1 MSDDPIPGPQPPQA
15 RLVDRLARF
24 APFDLLPP
32 DRHAELDHELTRLH
46 VAPGATIF
54 EEGEALRGLYVIL
67 SGEVEIRTAQGEA
80 ISHRGEGEAM
90 GERGLLRDGRAQ
102 LGAHAQTPVELLLIP
117 APLFRRLIEAEPGF
131 ARWFGR
137 AVPAEPGED
146 DGPYAAGLTALQV
159 SSLMSRAPVTAP
171 PGTPVAEIARTMR
184 AAGVSS
190 VLVTEGERLAG
201 IVTVHDLAGKV
212 LAEGLTGALPV
223 EQAMTP
229 APITIDP
236 EATGLDAMIAMAGRG
251 INHLPVVDRRGRLV
265 GMIGRTD
272 LFRRQAATASSMAG
286 ELVSAPDAEAMV
298 PVFARLPELLG
309 VLVAA
314 GARPAAICRRITDLA
329 DAATRR
335 LLQLAEAE
343 LGPAPVPWLWAACGS
358 QGRRE
363 QTGVSDQDNCLI
375 LGDAATPADDAYF
388 EAMARIVSDGLNRAG
403 FVYCPGEMMATN
415 PRWRQPRRVWQGY
428 FRDWIAQP
436 DDMAQMLAS
445 VMFDLRPIAGEMA
458 LFDDLHAQTLAMAR
472 GNSIFLRHMIGNA
485 LKHAP
490 PLTLFRGL
498 STIRSG
504 AHRNTLDLKIAGVV
518 PVVDLARIY
527 ALRGGVEAAN
537 TRERIVAA
545 RDLGVI
551 SRTGA
556 HDLLDAYDLI
566 AETRLRHQA
575 ALIARGAAP
584 DNYLAPEA
592 LSDLERSHLRDAF
605 LVVKTMQSALG
616 QGG

>member
-1 MSDDPIPGPQPPQA
+1 MDDDAIPGPEAPQG
-15 RLVDRLARF
+15 RLVDRLARY

-32 DRHAELDHELTRLH
+32 DRHAELDHELIRLD
-46 VAPGATIF
+46 VAPGGTIF
-54 EEGEALRGLYVIL
+54 EQGEVLRGLYVIL
-67 SGEVEIRTAQGEA
+67 SGVVEVRTAEGEA
-80 ISHRGEGEAM
+80 ISRRGEGEAM
-90 GERGLLRDGRAQ
+90 GERGLLRDGRAM
-102 LGAHAQTPVELLLIP
+102 LGAHAETAVELLLLP
-117 APLFRRLIEAEPGF
+117 APLFRRLVDAEPGF

-137 AVPAEPGED
+137 AVPVEPGED
-146 DGPYAAGLTALQV
+146 SGPYAAGLTALQV
-159 SSLMSRAPVTAP
+159 SALMSRAPVTAP
-171 PGTPVAEIARTMR
+171 PGTPVAEIARRMR
-184 AAGVSS
+184 DASVSS
-190 VLVTEGERLAG
+190 VLVTQGEALAG
-201 IVTVHDLAGKV
+201 IVTVHDLTRKV
-212 LAEGLTGALPV
+212 LAEDLTGAVAV
-223 EQAMTP
+223 ERVMTP
-229 APITIDP
+229 APLTIDP
-236 EATGLDAMIAMAGRG
+236 EATGLDAMIAMAGRD
-251 INHLPVVDRRGRLV
+251 INHLPVVDRRGRLI

-286 ELVSAPDAEAMV
+286 ELVSAPDPAAMEA
-298 PVFARLPELLG
+298 VFARLPELLG

-314 GARPAAICRRITDLA
+314 NARPAAICRRVTDLA

-335 LLQLAEAE
+335 LLQLAEAK
-343 LGPAPVPWLWAACGS
+343 LGPPPVPYLWAACGS

-375 LGDAATPADDAYF
+375 LDDAATPDHDAYF
-388 EAMARIVSDGLNRAG
+388 QALARFVSDGLNRAG
-403 FVYCPGEMMATN
+403 FYYCPGEMMATN
-415 PRWRQPRRVWQGY
+415 PRWRQPRRIWQGY
-428 FRDWIAQP
+428 FAGWIAQP

-445 VMFDLRPIAGEMA
+445 VMFDLRPIAGRMS
-458 LFDDLHAQTLAMAR
+458 LFDDLHSQTLAMAR

-527 ALRGGVEAAN
+527 ALRGGIEAAN

-575 ALIARGAAP
+575 AQIARGAAP

-616 QGG
+616 QG

>member
-1 MSDDPIPGPQPPQA
+1 MSEQTPTGQEAPQG

-32 DRHAELDHELTRLH
+32 DRLVELDRDLRLRGLR
-46 VAPGATIF
+46 PGEDLF
-54 EEGEALRGLYVIL
+54 LEGQPLDGLYVIL
-67 SGEVEIRTAQGEA
+67 SGEIEVYARGGEVV
-80 ISHRGEGEAM
+80 SHRGEGEAM
-90 GERGLLRDGRAQ
+90 GERGLLRDGRAM
-102 LGAHAQTPVELLLIP
+102 LSARAETEAELLLLP
-117 APLFRRLIEAEPGF
+117 ARAFLRLMDAEPAV

-137 AVPAEPGED
+137 SLAPEPGAMD

-159 SSLMSRAPVTAP
+159 RDLMASTPLTAP
-171 PGTPVAEIARTMR
+171 PEATAAEVARIMRGAR
-184 AAGVSS
+184 VSS
-190 VLVTEGERLAG
+190 VLVMEGARLAG
-201 IVTVHDLAGKV
+201 IVTVHDLSDKV
-212 LAEGLTGALPV
+212 LAEGLGGEVPV
-223 EQAMTP
+223 GRIMTP
-229 APITIDP
+229 DPVTIDP
-236 EATGLDAMIAMAGRG
+236 EATGLDAMVAMAGRAF
-251 INHLPVVDRRGRLV
+251 NHLPVVERSGRV
-265 GMIGRTD
+265 AGMIARTD
-272 LFRRQAATASSMAG
+272 LFRRQAAAASHMAG
-286 ELVSAPDAEAMV
+286 ELVDAPDAEAMAE
-298 PVFARLPELLG
+298 VFERLPELLG

-335 LLQLAEAE
+335 LLQLAEAR
-343 LGPAPVPWLWAACGS
+343 LGPPPVPYLWAACGS

-375 LGDAATPADDAYF
+375 LDDAATPAHDAYF
-388 EAMARIVSDGLNRAG
+388 QALASFVSDGLNRAG
-403 FVYCPGEMMATN
+403 FVYCPGEMMATSD
-415 PRWRQPRRVWQGY
+415 RWRQPRRVWRSY
-428 FRDWIAQP
+428 FAQWIREP

-445 VMFDLRPIAGEMA
+445 VMFDLRPVAGEMS
-458 LFDDLHAQTLAMAR
+458 LFADLHAETLAMAR
-472 GNSIFLRHMIGNA
+472 ANTIFVRHMIGNA

-498 STIRSG
+498 SVIRSG

-518 PVVDLARIY
+518 PIVDLARIY
-527 ALRGGVEAAN
+527 ALRGGIEAVN

-551 SRTGA
+551 SRAGA

-575 ALIARGAAP
+575 AQIARGAAP
-584 DNYLAPEA
+584 DNYLAPDG

-605 LVVKTMQSALG
+605 LVVKTMQSAL
-616 QGG
+616 